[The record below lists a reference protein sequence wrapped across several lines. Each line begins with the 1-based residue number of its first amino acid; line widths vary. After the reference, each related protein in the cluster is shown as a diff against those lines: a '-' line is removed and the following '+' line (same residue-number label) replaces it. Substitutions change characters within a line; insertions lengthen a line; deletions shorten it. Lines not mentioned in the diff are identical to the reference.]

1 MCFWTGHVA
10 LLTLQSLLKRILSL
24 SNWHGCWDQ
33 DMEDLQRKVASRRG
47 HSAFDQTPKQNGRYN
62 GRWDRCGTKSN
73 NWYYIGQLE
82 QNCQKLSQLDSKI
95 ADLIVKLEDLE
106 LEILQSEELQCAI
119 KGQICRVKTFLEISN
134 TATRRAYRT
143 KHTTPQ
149 WNHHSTVT
157 TICRIRKQLSMTR
170 SSAGHKHGECYIN

>member
-119 KGQICRVKTFLEISN
+119 KGQICRVKTFLEISQTQQLVEPTEQN
-134 TATRRAYRT
+134 IQPPSGIITIQS
-143 KHTTPQ
+143 PQ
-149 WNHHSTVT
+149 SAELESNCPWQGAALDT
-157 TICRIRKQLSMTR
+157 SMV
-170 SSAGHKHGECYIN
+170 SVI